1 MSLKILSATAQM
13 SIKRHFEGSVAY
25 GYLER
30 ASATQPGPII
40 YLE

>member
-1 MSLKILSATAQM
+1 M

-30 ASATQPGPII
+30 ARATQRWRII